1 MGTERRTAILSG
13 TLAVAFGQALLV
25 ALAPL
30 SRAGS
35 PGVTPV
41 GIALLSADSEGYLAL
56 AESATWLGE
65 APWNRLVL
73 VAILRVGWVLGDAPT
88 TLVAV
93 QTLALVIAAS
103 LVHRL
108 TARAAGNAAGA
119 IASLAVAANPLTAQW
134 VRFVLSETLM
144 IALVLIVLWAAL
156 ELGEPSRTRRATAT
170 LLTTAIIAA
179 FLRPNGVLVL
189 GSALTVLALRRSPA
203 RRSVLLVSIWVLVG
217 GGLLLGLLAAGQP
230 SERSLTEQIHAGVI
244 IEGTEHVLVTRTMP
258 EPRDPSDVSMAA
270 GVRYA
275 AEHPVAMV
283 SLAITRIAVEVAQVR
298 RHYPVPVN
306 VGVGLMMVLL
316 LAFATVGARQPGMT
330 DLRRT
335 TVVLVAPILVLVGL
349 TFATPEGRY
358 GWVGLVALGPLA
370 AIGFARTTRSTLG
383 RRTGGQSETG
393 PEIAR

>member
-1 MGTERRTAILSG
+1 MLSG
-13 TLAVAFGQALLV
+13 ALAVAFGQALLV

-30 SRAGS
+30 SRAES

-41 GIALLSADSEGYLAL
+41 GIALLSADSERYLAL

-65 APWNRLVL
+65 APWNRMAL
-73 VAILRVGWVLGDAPT
+73 VAILRVGWLLGDAPT
-88 TLVAV
+88 MLVAV
-93 QTLALVIAAS
+93 QTIVLVIAAS

-108 TARAAGNAAGA
+108 TARASGHAAGV
-119 IASLAVAANPLTAQW
+119 IATLAVAANPLTAQW

-144 IALVLIVLWAAL
+144 ISLVLIVFWAAL

-170 LLTTAIIAA
+170 LLATATIAT

-189 GSALTVLALRRSPA
+189 GSALTVLALRHSSA
-203 RRSVLLVSIWVLVG
+203 RRSVLLVSIWALVG

-230 SERSLTEQIHAGVI
+230 SERSLTEQIYAGVI

-258 EPRDPSDVSMAA
+258 EPREPSDVSIAA

-283 SLAITRIAVEVAQVR
+283 SLAITRIAVELAQVR

-306 VGVGLMMVLL
+306 VSIGLMMVIL

-330 DLRRT
+330 DLSRT
-335 TVVLVAPILVLVGL
+335 TVVLIAPILVLVGL

-358 GWVGLVALGPLA
+358 GWAGLVALVPLA
-370 AIGFARTTRSTLG
+370 AIGSTQAARLTLG
-383 RRTGGQSETG
+383 RRRGAQSGAG
-393 PEIAR
+393 PEIVR